1 MRRKV
6 TSGILLLFT
15 FITNILCSQPSFPD
29 KGQVFVDSIIPRID
43 IFINPDTLQWI
54 YDNPES
60 NTEFHANFIFDNGII
75 KDTVIYVGFRLRG
88 NTSRWAAKKSFKVSF
103 NTFEPG
109 RKFYGLEKLNLNGE
123 HNDPSVIRAKLCWDL
138 LRQFDIPA
146 PRSNHV
152 RVYINNSYYG
162 LYINVEHIDE
172 EFVDSRFG
180 NQDGNL
186 YKCLWPAD
194 LDYLG
199 SNPDLYKF
207 TAGERRAYA
216 LKTNVQQ
223 DDYSDLAHFID
234 VLNNTP
240 DEQLVCELDKVFNI
254 YDYLK
259 IIAVDI
265 FTANW
270 DGYIYNKNNFY
281 LYHNTKTGKFEY
293 IPYDPDNTYG
303 IDWFGRDWGT
313 RNIYD
318 WQQHGDEVRPLYTK
332 LINNSEL
339 KDQFSFYLNKLITEY
354 TDENLFFPRIDEI
367 KEKITPY
374 VEVDPYYPLDYG
386 YTLSD
391 FFNSYIQALGGHVTY
406 GLKPYIQ
413 TRNSTAIEQL
423 ILNNINPVIKYI
435 GNRQL
440 FIGQN
445 LWVRAYVEDEDT
457 NPEVKL
463 VYTINYGLSQ
473 FKFMYDDGEHF
484 DGEEGDKIYGGVI
497 LDIPVNTTIKYR
509 ISAEDNFGYYSI
521 MPCSPVIVELLES
534 EESALYINEFMASN
548 DSTIADEYGE
558 YDDWIEIYNGD
569 EEQVWLGDKYLSDNL
584 QNMDKWQMPDINLEP
599 GDFILIW
606 ADNDPEQGA
615 NHTNFK
621 LNRDGEEIGI
631 FDAENTGFFLIDTI
645 TFGQQITDVSFGRE
659 PDGGNEWIFYIIPT
673 PGFSN
678 VAGSIGKI
686 FNSDNLIKV
695 YPNPANNGIVYFN
708 KSINFQLFN
717 SVGQLI
723 VRGTK
728 VRSIDVHGL
737 NKGIYF
743 IVTDEGVNIKLMIQ

>member
-1 MRRKV
+1 
-6 TSGILLLFT
+6 
-15 FITNILCSQPSFPD
+15 
-29 KGQVFVDSIIPRID
+29 
-43 IFINPDTLQWI
+43 
-54 YDNPES
+54 
-60 NTEFHANFIFDNGII
+60 
-75 KDTVIYVGFRLRG
+75 
-88 NTSRWAAKKSFKVSF
+88 
-103 NTFEPG
+103 
-109 RKFYGLEKLNLNGE
+109 E

-313 RNIYD
+313 RDIYD
-318 WQQHGDEVRPLYTK
+318 WQQHGNEVRPLYTK

-445 LWVRAYVEDEDT
+445 LWVRAYIEDEDT

-463 VYTINYGLSQ
+463 VYTIDYGLSQ

-534 EESALYINEFMASN
+534 GEPALYINEFMASN

-621 LNRDGEEIGI
+621 LDQDGEEIGI

-659 PDGGNEWIFYIIPT
+659 PDGGYEWIFYIIPT
-673 PGFSN
+673 PGYSN
-678 VAGSIGKI
+678 VAGSIGEI

-723 VRGTK
+723 FRRTK

>member
-6 TSGILLLFT
+6 TSGILLLLT

-29 KGQVFVDSIIPRID
+29 KGQVFVDSIVPRID

-75 KDTVIYVGFRLRG
+75 KDTVIDVGFRLRG

-103 NTFEPG
+103 NKFEPG
-109 RKFYGLEKLNLNGE
+109 RKYYGLEKLNLNGE

-138 LRQFDIPA
+138 LREFDIPA

-152 RVYINNSYYG
+152 LVYINNNYYG

-216 LKTNVQQ
+216 LKTNVLQ

-265 FTANW
+265 FTGNW

-281 LYHNTKTGKFEY
+281 LYHNTQTGKFEY

-318 WQQHGDEVRPLYTK
+318 WQQHGGEVRPLYTR
-332 LINNSEL
+332 LISNSKL

-354 TDENLFFPRIDEI
+354 TDENLFFPRMDEI

-374 VEVDPYYPLDYG
+374 VEVDPYYTLDYG
-386 YTLSD
+386 YTISD
-391 FFNSYIQALGGHVTY
+391 FHNSYIQALGGHVTY

-413 TRNSTAIEQL
+413 IRNSTAIEQL
-423 ILNNINPVIKYI
+423 ILNSINPVIKYI
-435 GNRQL
+435 GNRKL

-463 VYTINYGLSQ
+463 VYTINYGSSQ

-534 EESALYINEFMASN
+534 EEPALYINEFMASN

-584 QNMDKWQMPDINLEP
+584 QNPDKWQMPDINLEP

-615 NHTNFK
+615 NHTDFK
-621 LNRDGEEIGI
+621 LDIDGEEIGI
-631 FDAENTGFFLIDTI
+631 FDAENTGFFFIDTI

-659 PDGGNEWIFYIIPT
+659 PDGGYEWIFYIIPT
-673 PGFSN
+673 PGYSN
-678 VAGSIGKI
+678 VTGSIVEI

-695 YPNPANNGIVYFN
+695 YPNPVNNGIVYFD
-708 KSINFQLFN
+708 KSLNFQLFN

-723 VRGTK
+723 ARGTK
-728 VRSIDVHGL
+728 VRSIDVHCL